1 MSSGPIVR
9 HVIAA
14 LSSYEVFRD
23 YRSGRIPYEDYL
35 NWLEANAEDLERA
48 VGGRR
53 TLRFLAS
60 RYPPDFEA
68 NAEAIFE
75 DLLREGFIQDRP
87 DRNKFKR
94 FRSSMEEL
102 FDHDGLR
109 TYIHPDEAQLAYML
123 SMAVKPKRMVAM
135 GSYYGYWA
143 IWALPGVSEGRGEAL
158 LIDPNPGVCDLAERN
173 LKRLGYDKIAAVIR
187 DKAENVIP
195 DLPADVDLAMLD
207 ADGDH
212 SYPSIYRGKGIYA
225 LLAELIAPR
234 MKEGGLLIVHNDY
247 LPEVGANRL
256 SKPFLEP
263 LCSRIELFHEVC
275 RRHFSRGYVAPTP
288 DGFGVYRR

>member
-1 MSSGPIVR
+1 MSSGPIAN

-14 LSSYEVFRD
+14 LSSYGDFRD
-23 YRSGRIPYEDYL
+23 YRSGLISHEDYL
-35 NWLEANAEDLERA
+35 NWLEANAEELEGV

-53 TLRFLAS
+53 NLRFLAS

-68 NAEAIFE
+68 NAERIFE
-75 DLLREGFIQDRP
+75 DLLREELVQGRP
-87 DRNKFKR
+87 NKDEFRR
-94 FRSSMEEL
+94 FRSRMEEL
-102 FDHDGLR
+102 FDHDGFR

-143 IWALPGVSEGRGEAL
+143 IWALPGVAEGGGEAW
-158 LIDPNPGVCDLAERN
+158 LIDPNPAVCDLARRN
-173 LKRLGYDKIAAVIR
+173 LKRLGYDKIAAVITSR
-187 DKAENVIP
+187 AEEVIP
-195 DLPADVDLAMLD
+195 TLQGEVDLAMLD

-212 SYPSIYRGKGIYA
+212 TYPPIYRGKGIYA

-234 MKEGGLLIVHNDY
+234 MREGGLLLVHNDY
-247 LPEVGANRL
+247 LPNVGANRL

-263 LCSRIELFHEVC
+263 LCSRIELFHQVC
-275 RRHFSRGYVAPTP
+275 SRNFSRGYVAPTP